1 MIKLA
6 IAMKTAPSPRRRGR
20 PATFDRSAALDAAVA
35 LFWRHG
41 YDGTSIAMLTDA
53 MGVTP
58 PTLYSAFGS
67 KEQLYGEALVRY
79 LHHEHTVTGPLW
91 AEQRGARAMLEA
103 YLRAIARRLSAPESG
118 RGCMISIGSV
128 QLSPDAAPAA
138 TAAAAMR
145 REGFAQI
152 VAMLERAKSS
162 GELPESADAT
172 ALARFVL
179 AIVQGIAVQAAD
191 GATARQLDAMIT
203 VALAAWPSD
212 TAPTAQATRARK
224 RA

>member
-6 IAMKTAPSPRRRGR
+6 FAMKNDPTPRRRGR

-41 YDGTSIAMLTDA
+41 YDGTSISMLTEA

-79 LHHEHTVTGPLW
+79 LHHEHAVTGSAW
-91 AEQRGARAMLEA
+91 ADQRGTYAMIEG
-103 YLRAIARRLSAPESG
+103 YLRAIARRLTSPDAG

-128 QLSPDAAPAA
+128 QLSPESATACAAA
-138 TAAAAMR
+138 TAMR
-145 REGFAQI
+145 KEGLARITAILQD
-152 VAMLERAKSS
+152 ARGR
-162 GELPESADAT
+162 GELPASVDPR
-172 ALARFVL
+172 ALARFYM
-179 AIVQGIAVQAAD
+179 AIIQGMAVQAAD
-191 GATARQLDAMIT
+191 GATARQLGAMVD
-203 VALAAWPSD
+203 VALAAWPRACAS
-212 TAPTAQATRARK
+212 ATE
-224 RA
+224 